1 MTEQRYRVIIADDHE
16 EARRLLR
23 KFITLIQPCFEV
35 IAEAGDGEELVEKV
49 MIEKPDLVLC
59 DIEMPKL
66 KGVDAIKQCQQ
77 LIPNLCYIFTTAHDD
92 FAVEA
97 FNINALD
104 YILKPIQK
112 DRLYQALEKAK
123 TRLKYSEMVDTE
135 LPKQTRKKIPIKFNR
150 SLFYVVIEDILFI
163 EKEDRKAILHTT
175 ENTYPSMESLEEFK
189 TLLPEN
195 FVLSH
200 RSFII
205 NLSHVSYIQ
214 TVGKSYMVY
223 FHNYDKPAQ
232 ISKQNISGIQKK
244 IENYFH

>member
-1 MTEQRYRVIIADDHE
+1 MTDRKYRVVIADDHE

-23 KFITLIQPCFEV
+23 KFIALIQPSFV
-35 IAEAGDGEELVEKV
+35 IVAEASDGEELVEKV
-49 MIEKPDLVLC
+49 MVEKPDLVLC

-97 FNINALD
+97 FKINALD

-112 DRLYQALEKAK
+112 DRLFQALEKAK
-123 TRLKYSEMVDTE
+123 VCVQNQARILDT
-135 LPKQTRKKIPIKFNR
+135 PKQMNKKIPIKFNR
-150 SLFYVVIEDILFI
+150 SLFYVIIEDILFI
-163 EKEDRKAILHTT
+163 EKEGRKAILHTK
-175 ENTYPSMESLEEFK
+175 NHTYPSIDSLEELK

-195 FVLSH
+195 FVQSH

-205 NLSHVSYIQ
+205 NLNHVSYIQ
-214 TVGKSYMVY
+214 TMGKSYMVY
-223 FHNYDKPAQ
+223 FYDYEKPAQ
-232 ISKQNISGIQKK
+232 ISKQHITSIQKQ
-244 IENYFH
+244 IEDYYQ